1 MCIYMGPTSS
11 AMAFNQRSDPLS
23 KLNMN
28 TAANDKYLNQ
38 QSSPQPRQPEM
49 DMFPSKQSDPL
60 AGNWNYDSALDLF
73 SLTPADLDPASFD
86 FAESLTSA
94 DTKDLFMDP
103 FGTPSAINGFAMP
116 IAEEAVSPTSVRLVN
131 IPLTTRSQLT
141 LTPNRTSKATTNPGP
156 ECPNPST

>member
-1 MCIYMGPTSS
+1 MGPTSS

-23 KLNMN
+23 KLSMN
-28 TAANDKYLNQ
+28 TAANLNQ

-86 FAESLTSA
+86 FADSLTSA

-103 FGTPSAINGFAMP
+103 FETPSAINGFAMP
-116 IAEEAVSPTSVRLVN
+116 IAEEAVSPTSVRLDN
-131 IPLTTRSQLT
+131 ISLTKS
-141 LTPNRTSKATTNPGP
+141 S
-156 ECPNPST
+156 